1 MKLCEGCDDRG
12 NCVELCEEAETYVGQ
27 DHVGMTEI
35 PASQLE
41 LDVNDVID
49 LPWADVKELDE
60 TDWNKLMEIAG
71 DILTKK
77 QKKFLYQH
85 IWIGI
90 SCRKLGKIYGVSGQ
104 AVSAII
110 RRAKLKIWGRMI

>member
-1 MKLCEGCDDRG
+1 MKLCIDCDDRD
-12 NCVELCEEAETYVGQ
+12 NCVELCEEVEAYVSR

-41 LDVNDVID
+41 LNVNDVID
-49 LPWADVKELDE
+49 LPWGDVKELDE
-60 TDWNKLMEIAG
+60 DDWNKLLEIAG

-85 IWIGI
+85 LWIGI
-90 SCRKLGKIYGVSGQ
+90 SCRKLAKIYGVSGQ
-104 AVSAII
+104 SVSAIV
-110 RRAKLKIWGRMI
+110 RRAKIKIKERMI